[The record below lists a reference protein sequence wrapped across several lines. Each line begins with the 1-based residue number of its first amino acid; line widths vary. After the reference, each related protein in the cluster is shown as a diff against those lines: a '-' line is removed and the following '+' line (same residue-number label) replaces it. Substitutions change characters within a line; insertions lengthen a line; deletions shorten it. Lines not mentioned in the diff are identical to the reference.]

1 MALDKKRIQ
10 VLCFD
15 VDGTLRDTDD
25 EIVDQLAKWLKPIR
39 FMLRKKDPRLV
50 ARRLVMGLE
59 TPANYFFQIKDWLT
73 IDDEMVKF
81 NSWLQK
87 KQGLKPKNKFL
98 IIPGIDT
105 SLEQLSPHF
114 PMTVISARD
123 EDGTMVFLD
132 QVKFTRLF
140 KCIATGQTTP
150 HTKPWPDP
158 IYWVAEQLGTSPEN
172 CLMIGDTT
180 VDIRSGCAAGAQTVG
195 VLSGFGHEKEL
206 VKAGADLILES
217 VADLP
222 EVLLA

>member
-25 EIVDQLAKWLKPIR
+25 EIITQLAKWLKPIR
-39 FMLRKKDPRLV
+39 FILHKKDPRLA
-50 ARRLVMGLE
+50 ARRLVMGFE
-59 TPANYFFQIKDWLT
+59 TPANYFFEIKDWLT
-73 IDDEMVKF
+73 IDDELVKF
-81 NSWLQK
+81 NSWLQNI
-87 KQGLKPKNKFL
+87 QGIKPKKEFL

-105 SLEQLSPHF
+105 SLKKLAPHF

-123 EDGTMVFLD
+123 EAGTMVFLD
-132 QVKFTRLF
+132 HVKFTRLF
-140 KCIATGQTTP
+140 ICIVTGQTTP
-150 HTKPWPDP
+150 YTKPWPDP
-158 IYWVAEQLGTSPEN
+158 IYWVAEQVGVSPEN

-180 VDIRSGCAAGAQTVG
+180 VDIRSGRAAGAQTVG

-206 VKAGADLILES
+206 VRAGADIILES

-222 EVLLA
+222 NILVR